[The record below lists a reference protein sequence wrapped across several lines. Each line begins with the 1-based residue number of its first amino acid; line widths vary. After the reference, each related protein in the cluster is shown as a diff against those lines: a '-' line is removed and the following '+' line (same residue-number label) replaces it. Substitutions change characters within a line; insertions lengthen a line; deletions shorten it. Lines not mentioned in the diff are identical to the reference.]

1 MSSYNVSI
9 NGNLECGESM
19 CAHRL
24 CRSAQSTHSSR
35 RHKMLRRGDRL
46 DISEG
51 FCRKIWVI
59 LSGMTAICIGLAD
72 GRRQILGIET
82 AGNVICGV
90 GTSAGPRTGEW
101 IEALCDTMLCE
112 LDLQTMVQMSDG
124 SRQGCPEA
132 LVSELF
138 NVMHQRLEECSAHL
152 VTLGRLD
159 STERVTLF
167 LLDMANRI
175 GRPVNQGIY
184 VELPM
189 TREDIADYLGL
200 NTETISRIF
209 TRLKK
214 SKLVQFPARNAYSL
228 IDPAALQRRLP
239 LPVPET
245 STNSVVREFLTGSTS
260 PQSFRDGACS

>member
-1 MSSYNVSI
+1 MSFAV
-9 NGNLECGESM
+9 
-19 CAHRL
+19 
-24 CRSAQSTHSSR
+24 
-35 RHKMLRRGDRL
+35 
-46 DISEG
+46 
-51 FCRKIWVI
+51 
-59 LSGMTAICIGLAD
+59 
-72 GRRQILGIET
+72 LGPARVPE
-82 AGNVICGV
+82 
-90 GTSAGPRTGEW
+90 RGEW

-124 SRQGCPEA
+124 SRQGCPQA

-175 GRPVNQGIY
+175 GRSVNQGIY

-214 SKLVQFPARNAYSL
+214 ANWS
-228 IDPAALQRRLP
+228 
-239 LPVPET
+239 
-245 STNSVVREFLTGSTS
+245 
-260 PQSFRDGACS
+260 SFRHAMPIL